1 MSRKVELP
9 SSSRGSSTRVGD
21 GPPLGRY
28 GPCIGPSLGKIFDG
42 LGDIEVIL
50 DGEALGRDLETGV
63 CARFGTNQSIA
74 KLERTI
80 IERCVD
86 PRDAGAV
93 AGIVDDIKAETVE
106 GGVRCSSSARVEE

>member
-1 MSRKVELP
+1 MGELMA
-9 SSSRGSSTRVGD
+9 RD
-21 GPPLGRY
+21 RY
-28 GPCIGPSLGKIFDG
+28 NTNYN
-42 LGDIEVIL
+42 EVIL

-86 PRDAGAV
+86 PKDAGAV

-106 GGVRCSSSARVEE
+106 GGARGPR